1 MANSLVTVD
10 QLARDASLLM
20 TDRLRV
26 ARACSTRTESMFANK
41 VGDSVKI
48 QIPATFTGQSQ
59 GPSVSV
65 TAEDVTQAQATVNI
79 ERHFTVA
86 VNITS
91 KERTLKID
99 DFNRQITVPAVNRLK
114 DLVDSYLLS
123 KCHGLQLWS
132 GTGGT
137 APSTIAHIVAARKML
152 QDAKLSGDYMGVIS
166 TTTEANL
173 LQLAQFQS
181 RDYAG
186 DTAVVDGM
194 LGKRFG
200 IDWLVTPNS
209 SSFTRGD
216 VAGTVLVN
224 NAAAAVGDTTLPMDG
239 FTNATGII
247 YAGTHFAV
255 AGDTTVYVVTADST
269 KASNAATL
277 SIYPALQVAV
287 ADNAAVTFKAAAT
300 DDFVMVRGA
309 VAAAI
314 IAPAPLAIG
323 SAIANVDGMGVRV
336 TSGTSTANLSDT
348 IVYDVMCGATAAHR
362 YAGGIWQA

>member
-1 MANSLVTVD
+1 MSNNIISVT

-26 ARACSTRTESMFANK
+26 ARACSTRTEAAFANK
-41 VGDSVKI
+41 IGDTVKI

-59 GPSVSV
+59 GASVSV
-65 TAEDVTQAQATVNI
+65 TAEDITQTEASVTI
-79 ERHFTVA
+79 EKHFTVA
-86 VNITS
+86 VNLTS
-91 KERTLKID
+91 KERTLKLD

-114 DLVDSYLLS
+114 DLVDSYLLL

-137 APSTIAHIVAARKML
+137 APSTIAHIVAGRKVL
-152 QDAKLSGDYMGVIS
+152 QDAKLSGDYMGIIS
-166 TTTEANL
+166 TTTEASL

-181 RDYAG
+181 KDYS
-186 DTAVVDGM
+186 TQSAVDDGM

-209 SSFTRGD
+209 SGFSRGD

-224 NAAAAVGDTTLPMDG
+224 NASAAVGDTTLPMDA
-239 FTNATGII
+239 FTNATGTI
-247 YAGTHFAV
+247 YAGTHFTV
-255 AGDTTVYVVTADST
+255 AGDSTVYVVTADAT
-269 KASNAATL
+269 KSSNAATL

-348 IVYDVMCGATAAHR
+348 IVFDVMCGATAAHR
-362 YAGGIWQA
+362 YAGAVWQA